1 MVEIV
6 VVELP
11 HAKHGGGRP
20 AILCPGCGRRCW
32 QLHPSPSARVPPLQ
46 PPPVPLRPVRGHGR
60 GFFSAPDLDLRPV
73 GTAEQRSLSWLCT
86 TCCGGIRRGGR
97 RQRMRRTISAL
108 YNDERRGLRRT
119 GESWKEENCRE
130 RRLQEALEE
139 VQAVEARE
147 VGVMAKRFGLQ
158 ASVSIRAPGSLI
170 RGPLVPIKAASTSG

>member
-11 HAKHGGGRP
+11 HAKYGGGRP

-46 PPPVPLRPVRGHGR
+46 PPPVPLRPVRGHGH

-97 RQRMRRTISAL
+97 RQRLRRTIAMLHS
-108 YNDERRGLRRT
+108 DDRRGLRRT
-119 GESWKEENCRE
+119 GESWREEKSRE
-130 RRLQEALEE
+130 RRLKEALAE
-139 VQAVEARE
+139 VQAVEVRE
-147 VGVMAKRFGLQ
+147 IRALVKRLHLQ
-158 ASVSIRAPGSLI
+158 SDDSVSDPHRWL
-170 RGPLVPIKAASTSG
+170 KAHT

>member
-32 QLHPSPSARVPPLQ
+32 QLHPSPSARVAPLQ

-86 TCCGGIRRGGR
+86 TCCGGVRRGGR
-97 RQRMRRTISAL
+97 RQRLRRTIAIL
-108 YNDERRGLRRT
+108 YNDERRGQRRT
-119 GESWKEENCRE
+119 GEGWREEKRRE
-130 RRLQEALEE
+130 RRLQEALAE
-139 VQAVEARE
+139 VRASEARE
-147 VGVMAKRFGLQ
+147 VALMAKRLSFALDD
-158 ASVSIRAPGSLI
+158 SVVDPHHWLKDSFR
-170 RGPLVPIKAASTSG
+170 V